1 MRKAISKSIRRLVAE
16 RASYCCEYCHFNEF
30 DRFLTFEV
38 DHVISLKHGG
48 GNEIDNLAYICPHCN
63 QHKGTDLTTFIDTYD
78 NIILLFNPRKQLWVE
93 HFYIENGLVVDKTV
107 IGKATI
113 KLLKMNDIDLIILR
127 QLLF

>member
-1 MRKAISKSIRRLVAE
+1 MRKAISKSVRRLVAE
-16 RASYCCEYCHFNEF
+16 RAKFCCEYCHFNEF

-38 DHVISLKHGG
+38 DHVISIKHGG
-48 GNEIDNLAYICPHCN
+48 GNEFDNLAYICPHCN
-63 QHKGTDLTTFIDTYD
+63 QHKGTDLTTFIDTYE
-78 NIILLFNPRKQLWVE
+78 NIVLLFNPRKQLWEE
-93 HFYIENGLVVDKTV
+93 HFYIENGLVVDKTT